1 MRGLPRPRMPDSP
14 SFSPFPDRQALVLE
28 DNPAICTL
36 LKTVLE
42 RRNYRVL
49 AFGDPETA
57 LPYFEADSRPVT
69 FAIIDI
75 GLAGM
80 NGLEFA
86 RRFRALQPRTVLI
99 FSSGRPLEPEQASL
113 PVCRDALFLPKPF
126 NLAQL
131 GSLMDQ
137 AERLTAAS

>member
-1 MRGLPRPRMPDSP
+1 MSDRP
-14 SFSPFPDRQALVLE
+14 SFPPFPERQVLVLE

-42 RRNYRVL
+42 RRQYRVL
-49 AFGDPETA
+49 TFGDPEAA

-80 NGLEFA
+80 NGFEFA
-86 RRFRALQPRTVLI
+86 HRFRARQPRTVLI
-99 FSSGRPLEPEQASL
+99 FTSGRPLEPDQRAL
-113 PVCRDALFLPKPF
+113 PVCRNALFLPKPF
-126 NLAQL
+126 NLGQL
-131 GSLMDQ
+131 GSLVDEV
-137 AERLTAAS
+137 ERLTAAS